1 MKSFFD
7 KYIESV
13 ERTDTIK
20 YTGSV
25 TGVKGLMIESKGPR
39 SVIGEMCT
47 IKIPSTKSS
56 VMAEVVGLEENMVKL
71 MAYGETK
78 GIEVGCEVI
87 ASGHVLE
94 VAVGNELLGRVIDS
108 TGKPYDGKGEITSS
122 AFYPVLASP
131 PNPMKRLPINKRII
145 TGVRAIDSVLTV
157 GKGQRLG
164 IFAGSGVGKSTLIS
178 MIARNTNADINV
190 IGLIGERG
198 REVMDFITRDLG
210 KEGLKKSVV
219 IVATSDQPSIA
230 RLRAAYVTT
239 AVAEYFRDQG
249 KDVMLMFD
257 SVTRFAHAQREIGL
271 ATGEPP
277 AQRGYPPSV
286 FDMLPKLLERTG
298 TNDKGSITAFY
309 TVLVDGDD
317 MDEPIADKV
326 RGTLD
331 GHIVLSRALA
341 NHQHYPAIDVLK
353 SISRLSKRVTG
364 KQTQKAC
371 TVVRKWIADYIDQE
385 DMILTG
391 AYTKG
396 SSAEIDT
403 AIEKHPAVEAFLC
416 QEETEPCPIEDTL
429 KKLSELS
436 GVEIPEEE
444 YSETPALQRKSSAEV
459 VDAEKEN
466 PDEKSGTKESSNS

>member
-1 MKSFFD
+1 MNSFFD
-7 KYIESV
+7 KYINSV
-13 ERTDTIK
+13 KNTETIK

-25 TGVKGLMIESKGPR
+25 IGVKGLMIESNGPR

-47 IKIPSTKSS
+47 IKVQSLHST
-56 VMAEVVGLEENMVKL
+56 VLAEVMGIDGNVVKL

-94 VAVGNELLGRVIDS
+94 VAVSESLLGRVIDA
-108 TGKPYDGKGEITSS
+108 TGKPYDGKGEIVPK
-122 AFYPVLASP
+122 AYYPVLANA
-131 PNPMKRLPINKRII
+131 PNPMTRKPNDKRIV
-145 TGVRAIDSVLTV
+145 TGVRAIDSLLTV
-157 GKGQRLG
+157 AKGQRLG
-164 IFAGSGVGKSTLIS
+164 IFAGSGVGKSTLLS

-198 REVMDFITRDLG
+198 REVLDFINRDLG
-210 KEGLKKSVV
+210 EEGLKRSVV
-219 IVATSDQPSIA
+219 VVATGDQSSIS

-286 FDMLPKLLERTG
+286 FDMMPKLLERTG

-317 MDEPIADKV
+317 MNEPITDKV

-331 GHIVLSRALA
+331 GHIVLDRALGQ
-341 NHQHYPAIDVLK
+341 HQHYPAIDVLK
-353 SISRLSKRVTG
+353 SVSRLSKRVTG
-364 KQTQKAC
+364 PQTRKAC
-371 TVVRKWIADYIDQE
+371 STVRKWLADYAEQE
-385 DMILTG
+385 DMIVAG
-391 AYTKG
+391 VYKKG
-396 SSAEIDT
+396 ESKDVDI
-403 AIEKHPAVEAFLC
+403 AIEKHAALEAFLC
-416 QEETEPCPIEDTL
+416 QEEMEPCPIKDTL

-436 GVEIPEEE
+436 GIEIPESE
-444 YSETPALQRKSSAEV
+444 YVESPAVSIQSP
-459 VDAEKEN
+459 AEKV
-466 PDEKSGTKESSNS
+466 DEQKEADNASVQQ